1 MTPTRPRT
9 LLLIGAIALGVTWAL
24 LTVVYA
30 SLPPLTWTLVPA
42 LMIGAAL
49 EAWTGRDLRAR
60 IQGGAGAR
68 PVPLLFVARMVAL
81 AKASSQAA
89 ALLAGVSA
97 GFVGYLSGMTD
108 APTPRSGASFRISA
122 CGICVMT
129 VTVRVLLKPC
139 RRRLRETASCSGRR
153 RTCRSLWRAPASHAV
168 RPPRP

>member
-9 LLLIGAIALGVTWAL
+9 LVLIGVIALAVTWAL

-42 LMIGAAL
+42 LLIGAAL

-60 IQGGAGAR
+60 IQRRAGAR

-97 GFVGYLSGMTD
+97 GFVIYLSGMTD
-108 APTPRSGASFRISA
+108 APTPRNDLVDASLSFGASVILLVAALFLEY
-122 CGICVMT
+122 CC
-129 VTVRVLLKPC
+129 RVPNDH
-139 RRRLRETASCSGRR
+139 RGERDEE
-153 RTCRSLWRAPASHAV
+153 PP
-168 RPPRP
+168 PPRPSPFDH

>member
-1 MTPTRPRT
+1 MTPTRSRT
-9 LLLIGAIALGVTWAL
+9 LLLIGVIAAGVTWAL

-42 LMIGAAL
+42 LLIGAAL

-60 IQGGAGAR
+60 IQGRAGAR

-108 APTPRSGASFRISA
+108 APTPRADLVDASVSFGASL
-122 CGICVMT
+122 
-129 VTVRVLLKPC
+129 VLLAAALFLEYCC
-139 RRRLRETASCSGRR
+139 RVPKDPRGERDEET
-153 RTCRSLWRAPASHAV
+153 
-168 RPPRP
+168 PPPPPPSPFGH